1 MLIGSGVTNI
11 QNIGDFGAG
20 YLIDI
25 NDRSVIERANEIFKG
40 KGADAV
46 IVCDSGKYALEM
58 AMDLVASQGRIVI
71 EGHYDPSVEITFSPF
86 NLLVARSVV
95 IRANRGWLTPDY
107 VMALKLI
114 SDGMVDAKSLI
125 THRFSLAQWEEAFE
139 TFSTRRDNAIQVA
152 IEP

>member
-1 MLIGSGVTNI
+1 LIGSGVNYI
-11 QNIGDFGAG
+11 QNIGGFGAG
-20 YLIDI
+20 HLIDT
-25 NDRSVIERANEIFKG
+25 NDRSVIERTNGIFKG

-46 IVCDSGKYALEM
+46 IVCASDKGALEM
-58 AMDLVASQGRIVI
+58 AIDLVASQGRIVV

-95 IRANRGWLTPDY
+95 MRANRGWLTPDY
-107 VMALKLI
+107 VRALKLI
-114 SDGMVDAKSLI
+114 SDGMLDAKSLI

-139 TFSTRRDNAIQVA
+139 TFSTNRGNAIQVA